1 MCAER
6 VAALSK
12 TNCLF
17 LYARRTCLPSLKMM
31 GKALSDM
38 LWLSLRASLPLPQH
52 SMLPADECSQ
62 PLLTPFKSNG
72 VAATTFLN
80 AKVS

>member
-1 MCAER
+1 MI
-6 VAALSK
+6 
-12 TNCLF
+12 
-17 LYARRTCLPSLKMM
+17 

-38 LWLSLRASLPLPQH
+38 LWLFLRASLPLPQH

-72 VAATTFLN
+72 VAATAFLK